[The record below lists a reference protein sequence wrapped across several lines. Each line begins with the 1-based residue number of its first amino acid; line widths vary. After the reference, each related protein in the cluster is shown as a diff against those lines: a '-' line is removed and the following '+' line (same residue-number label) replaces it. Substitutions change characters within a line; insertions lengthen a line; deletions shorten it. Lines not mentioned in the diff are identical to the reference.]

1 MPFFGRMIIEVTMK
15 YKAVLFDMDGTV
27 LDTLR
32 DLNAAVNAC
41 MEHFSL
47 PHQTLDETR
56 RRVGNGSR
64 RLMELSVPA
73 GTCDEKIEEMLG
85 WYLPYYNRHA
95 NDTTAPYPGISELMR
110 SLSAQG
116 LRLAIV
122 SNKPDRT
129 VRELAEIHFPG
140 LLETAVGENEA
151 AGIRRKPWP
160 DTLLAAAAELGV
172 PIRQCLYVGDSEVD
186 VLTAS
191 RAGMDCASVLWG
203 FRSREEIEAA
213 GGRLFFSS
221 PQELEEYLL
230 KDKE

>member
-1 MPFFGRMIIEVTMK
+1 MK

-64 RLMELSVPA
+64 RLMELSAPA
-73 GTCDEKIEEMLG
+73 GTGDEKIEEMLG

-140 LLETAVGENEA
+140 RRGSRAWRPDSAVPVCRRLGGGCADGIPRGDGLRLGAVG
-151 AGIRRKPWP
+151 
-160 DTLLAAAAELGV
+160 LS
-172 PIRQCLYVGDSEVD
+172 QS
-186 VLTAS
+186 
-191 RAGMDCASVLWG
+191 
-203 FRSREEIEAA
+203 
-213 GGRLFFSS
+213 
-221 PQELEEYLL
+221 
-230 KDKE
+230 